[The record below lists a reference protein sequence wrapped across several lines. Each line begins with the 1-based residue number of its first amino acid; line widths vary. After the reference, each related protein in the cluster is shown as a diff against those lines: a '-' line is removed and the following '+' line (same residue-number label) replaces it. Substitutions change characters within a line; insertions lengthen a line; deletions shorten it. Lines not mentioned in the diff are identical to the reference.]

1 MKHKITAPPVINHSG
16 RKISATRKVRGL
28 KYLWP
33 VQKMKWCG
41 CYQSRNKIW
50 PRGSRSISWLDSWQ
64 GLNDNFI
71 KQDKVNSAESELA
84 VGFRLVS
91 SLIWVYLGTSTEAD
105 YFWMIGSC
113 FGRFRKAGNKC
124 YIGQRI
130 HCSSCTGWYDA
141 ETDDQYKEARKNLA
155 RSPVSAIN

>member
-33 VQKMKWCG
+33 VQKMKCCG

-50 PRGSRSISWLDSWQ
+50 PRGTRSISWLDSWQ

-71 KQDKVNSAESELA
+71 KQDKVNSAESELV

-91 SLIWVYLGTSTEAD
+91 SLIWVEAD
-105 YFWMIGSC
+105 HF
-113 FGRFRKAGNKC
+113 
-124 YIGQRI
+124 
-130 HCSSCTGWYDA
+130 
-141 ETDDQYKEARKNLA
+141 
-155 RSPVSAIN
+155 

>member
-91 SLIWVYLGTSTEAD
+91 SLIWVYHYRGWLFLNDWKLLRSVLEKLAIIVTSVKGYIAVPVD
-105 YFWMIGSC
+105 MMLRLMINTKSQ
-113 FGRFRKAGNKC
+113 RK
-124 YIGQRI
+124 IPR
-130 HCSSCTGWYDA
+130 SS
-141 ETDDQYKEARKNLA
+141 
-155 RSPVSAIN
+155 SSAIN

>member
-91 SLIWVYLGTSTEAD
+91 SLIWVYLYRG
-105 YFWMIGSC
+105 
-113 FGRFRKAGNKC
+113 
-124 YIGQRI
+124 
-130 HCSSCTGWYDA
+130 
-141 ETDDQYKEARKNLA
+141 
-155 RSPVSAIN
+155 